1 MHAAFAILYE
11 FPVVPHLTP
20 AIMSQSTV
28 ADLLKDK
35 ARQANSIPR
44 RALFSIGPDNAVAEA
59 VSAMTKHDISSM
71 IVMEADEM
79 LGLITFRE
87 LLHGLNTH
95 GGNLMQAKCRSVM
108 KINPPVA
115 KPEDSVD
122 HLRGLM
128 TELHITHVPVVDHG
142 VLVGILSFHDIARS
156 AIKDVAFENQL
167 LKQYIKNWPE

>member
-1 MHAAFAILYE
+1 
-11 FPVVPHLTP
+11 
-20 AIMSQSTV
+20 MSHSTV

-35 ARQANSIPR
+35 AQQKPSAHTAPK
-44 RALFSIGPDNAVAEA
+44 RALFSILPDTSVAEA
-59 VSAMTKHDISSM
+59 VSSMTKNEISSI
-71 IVMEADEM
+71 IVIEAGEM

-87 LLHGLNTH
+87 LLQGLNSH
-95 GGNLMQAKCRSVM
+95 GGSLMQAKCRNVM
-108 KINPPVA
+108 KIDPPVA

-122 HLRGLM
+122 HLRSLM
-128 TELHITHVPVVDHG
+128 NELHITHVPVVDHG

>member
-1 MHAAFAILYE
+1 
-11 FPVVPHLTP
+11 
-20 AIMSQSTV
+20 MSQSTV

-35 ARQANSIPR
+35 AQQAHSVPK
-44 RALFSIGPDNAVAEA
+44 RALFSIGPDSAVAEA
-59 VSAMTKHDISSM
+59 VSSMARNEISSM
-71 IVMEADEM
+71 IVMETDEM
-79 LGLITFRE
+79 VGLITLRE
-87 LLHGLNTH
+87 LLQGLNSH
-95 GGNLMQAKCRSVM
+95 GGTFMQAKCRNVM

-128 TELHITHVPVVDHG
+128 TELHITHLPVVDHG